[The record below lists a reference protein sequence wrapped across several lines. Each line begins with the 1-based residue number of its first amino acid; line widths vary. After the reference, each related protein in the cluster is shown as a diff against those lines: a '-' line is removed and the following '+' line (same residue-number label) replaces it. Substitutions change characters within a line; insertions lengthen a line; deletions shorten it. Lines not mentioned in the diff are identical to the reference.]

1 MLRVYPS
8 SKSKHHPWWQAL
20 RAAGVPIDASWID
33 AEFNATGEEPSPTL
47 WRSHWEACVSEA
59 AEADIVLAVC
69 RDDENQNGAL
79 IEIGAALGA
88 GKWVYLVSPHSWSWK
103 HHPRVRAFRSLEA
116 AVTAIVAASS

>member
-33 AEFNATGEEPSPTL
+33 AEFNATGKEPSHDE
-47 WRSHWEACVSEA
+47 WRRHWSACISEA
-59 AEADIVLAVC
+59 AGADILLAVC
-69 RDDENQNGAL
+69 REDENQNGAF

-88 GKWVYLVSPHSWSWK
+88 GKWVYLVSPFDWSWK
-103 HHPRVRAFRSLEA
+103 HHERVRTFRSLEGA
-116 AVTAIVAASS
+116 ITALVASR